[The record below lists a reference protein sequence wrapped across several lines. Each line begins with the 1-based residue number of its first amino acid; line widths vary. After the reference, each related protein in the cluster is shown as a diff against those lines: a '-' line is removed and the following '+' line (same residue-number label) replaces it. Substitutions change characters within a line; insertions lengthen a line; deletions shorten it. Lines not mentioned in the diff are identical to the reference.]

1 MVVLKFAAGLA
12 ALLFVLIGLFAVIG
26 GVLGFFQRARRGPS
40 RRHEGLPQPRQRDE
54 PADKN

>member
-26 GVLGFFQRARRGPS
+26 GVLGFVQRARRGPS
-40 RRHEGLPQPRQRDE
+40 QRQQGLPQPPDRDV